1 MNFDPTTV
9 VPDYPSAEA
18 EKALDLEKWNVAPTK
33 QGAVVPP
40 PGKGGGGGGMAILVG
55 LAGLAVLAGLV
66 AAGAVRLPKGKRRR

>member
-18 EKALDLEKWNVAPTK
+18 EKALDLEKWTVAPTK
-33 QGAVVPP
+33 QGAVMRPT

-55 LAGLAVLAGLV
+55 LAGLAVLAGV
-66 AAGAVRLPKGKRRR
+66 VVMSKGRKRR